1 MKKKEYIKPEISVIE
16 MTESTSILAGSY
28 GDTVK
33 ITLEDDFDED
43 DPNDDGSYG
52 FGNNQGTGV
61 WD

>member
-28 GDTVK
+28 GDKVQ
-33 ITLEDDFDED
+33 ITLDQDFDD
-43 DPNDDGSYG
+43 DEPNNGYG
-52 FGNNQGTGV
+52 NDEGTGV

>member
-28 GDTVK
+28 GDR
-33 ITLEDDFDED
+33 IQINLEEDFDDSD
-43 DPNDDGSYG
+43 DKTG
-52 FGNNQGTGV
+52 FGNDEGTGV

>member
-28 GDTVK
+28 GDKVQ
-33 ITLEDDFDED
+33 ITLDQDFDD
-43 DPNDDGSYG
+43 DETNNGYGNDE
-52 FGNNQGTGV
+52 GTGV

>member
-28 GDTVK
+28 GDKVQ
-33 ITLEDDFDED
+33 ITLDQDFDED
-43 DPNDDGSYG
+43 ETNNGYGNDE
-52 FGNNQGTGV
+52 GTGV